1 MTISVPLRNA
11 SLAAALLAPLF
22 CAAQEYEDWTVQCD
36 NVNHCE
42 AVGYGQD
49 SETAGWIAFQVMRDA
64 GPATPV
70 RASFILAEGGP
81 ETPAAITITVDR
93 YRPVAIRANEPIPRE
108 AAHELLHRMIDG
120 KAGQAGDGR
129 RQWTLPLAGMK
140 AALLRMDA
148 LQGRIGT
155 PGALVR
161 RGGRPETAVPPAPAM
176 PVLRA
181 VPPARSIDDPKLKAA
196 LLAEISPGDEG
207 ETGFHGLY
215 RLADGR
221 LLYLLELDRG
231 PMDSFHEIWLANG
244 QPPYRP
250 RELQPPTNGLPADAL
265 INADF
270 DGQVLESSIGRGF
283 AGCLHSTK
291 WLWTGDGFELL
302 MMNHA
307 DHCRGMPG
315 LIEHRK
321 WVARKVP

>member
-1 MTISVPLRNA
+1 MTIPALLRNA
-11 SLAAALLAPLF
+11 SLAVALLAPLF
-22 CAAQEYEDWTVQCD
+22 CAAQEYEDWIVQCD
-36 NVNHCE
+36 NINHCE

-49 SETAGWIAFQVMRDA
+49 SETAQWIAFQVMRDA
-64 GPATPV
+64 GPATAV
-70 RASFILAEGGP
+70 SAKFILAEDGP
-81 ETPAAITITVDR
+81 EKPAAITMTVDG
-93 YRPVAIRANEPIPRE
+93 YRPVPIQANGPIPHE
-108 AAHELLHRMIDG
+108 AAHELLDRMIDG
-120 KAGQAGDGR
+120 KAGQASDGR
-129 RQWTLPLAGMK
+129 QRWTLPLAGMK

-161 RGGRPETAVPPAPAM
+161 RGSRPETSVPPAPAM

-181 VPPARSIDDPKLKAA
+181 APRAQSIHDRKIKAA
-196 LLAEISPGDEG
+196 LLAEIHPGEED
-207 ETGFHGLY
+207 TGFHGLY

-221 LLYLLELDRG
+221 LLYLLELGRG

-270 DGQVLESSIGRGF
+270 DGQVLESNIGRGF

-291 WLWTGDGFELL
+291 WLWTGDSFELL

-307 DHCRGMPG
+307 DHCRGMLG